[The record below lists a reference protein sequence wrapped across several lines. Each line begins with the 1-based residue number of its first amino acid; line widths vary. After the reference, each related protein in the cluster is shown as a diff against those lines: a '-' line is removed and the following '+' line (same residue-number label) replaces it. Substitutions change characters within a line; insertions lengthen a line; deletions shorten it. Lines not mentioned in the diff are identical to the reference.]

1 MQLMTFIRA
10 RIDRDPAEFQSWYL
24 NQFASRLQQRCP
36 QIRRHLVNL
45 TEKGPVELRTQH
57 DSDDPTA
64 RYDVVT
70 QLWCNTIGE
79 LRAAA
84 AQQLNDELFER
95 ADIHNSYRLSG
106 TVVLEDN
113 QPAADRRAGFKLLRE
128 LIFFDDMSDHAA
140 KRCWDHHG
148 NLALKIHVGMTNYV
162 QYWVE
167 ETLSREPVATRGI
180 SELFF
185 PTRDDLVQR
194 YYESE
199 RGRQQVLHDT
209 GHFIQRRLP
218 RVYAHEHVVKA

>member
-10 RIDRDPAEFQSWYL
+10 RADRDPAEFQEWYL
-24 NQFASRLQQRCP
+24 KSFALRLQERCP
-36 QIRRHLVNL
+36 QVRRHLVNL
-45 TEKGPVELRTQH
+45 TEKGPVELRTMH
-57 DSDDPTA
+57 DSDDPQA

-70 QLWCNTIGE
+70 QMWCSTIGE

-84 AQQLNDELFER
+84 AQQLNDELFQQ
-95 ADIHNSYRLSG
+95 ADVNNSYRLSD
-106 TVVLEDN
+106 TVVLEDKN
-113 QPAADRRAGFKLLRE
+113 SCTDRRAGFKLLRE
-128 LIFFDDMSDHAA
+128 LVFFDDMPDAAA

-148 NLALKIHVGMTNYV
+148 NLALKIHVGMSHYV
-162 QYWVE
+162 QHWVE
-167 ETLSREPVATRGI
+167 ERLSREQVPTRGI

-185 PTRDDLVQR
+185 PTRNDLVQR

-218 RVYAHEHVVKA
+218 RVYSHEHVVKA